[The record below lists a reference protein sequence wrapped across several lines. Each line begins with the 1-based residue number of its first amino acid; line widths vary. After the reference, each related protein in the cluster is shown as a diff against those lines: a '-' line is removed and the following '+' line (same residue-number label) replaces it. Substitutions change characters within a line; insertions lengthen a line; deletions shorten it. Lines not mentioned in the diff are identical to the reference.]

1 MKVRKNLAHYFLG
14 QFFFLSFFLFLYSLR
29 HLVRLKLKEMYLYYS
44 QWTGCSGFGFRG
56 NSDETFKEYYFLSF
70 IDTTDRKS
78 DIMKAEWSAR
88 IRSKSKYFLFA
99 DDFFLHLIRE
109 EMKQIHFILDVFSS
123 TQIEGNL
130 HAVFPR
136 YSTWTFLRIECSYHK
151 ELRRFDWKGNSL
163 IKPILNDKND

>member
-1 MKVRKNLAHYFLG
+1 MEVRKNLAHYFLG

-44 QWTGCSGFGFRG
+44 QWTGFPVSGFGEILMKLSKNISFCLLSILRVG
-56 NSDETFKEYYFLSF
+56 NRISWKRNEVREYVPSLS
-70 IDTTDRKS
+70 TSYSPMT
-78 DIMKAEWSAR
+78 
-88 IRSKSKYFLFA
+88 
-99 DDFFLHLIRE
+99 FFLHLIRE

-136 YSTWTFLRIECSYHK
+136 YSTWSFLRIECSYHK